1 MYHVSGQ
8 FSYHGTM
15 CMNGMLIVDKP
26 PGITSFGVVKEVKAI
41 LGARKVGHG
50 GTLDPLATGVLPLFI
65 NRATKLVPFLMHGTK
80 KYRATMKLGIETDS
94 QDRDGKVIADS
105 NHIPTDHEHII
116 RVLSS
121 FTGTSKQIPPMFSA
135 LKVRGTPLYKFAR
148 KGISLER
155 KARSITIH
163 GLKVVDISLP
173 HVTFEVTCSAGTY
186 VRTLCADSGT
196 KLGCGAHLVELTRL
210 QSGLFH
216 LEDAIKLD
224 RLRKTTQN
232 TVPHDNLL
240 SLTKSFKNLPSFVV
254 ENNLI
259 DLLKK
264 RKTVSVSQVKSFSRT
279 TLNRGDLVKV
289 SSPGDTHIALVH
301 SLIDSHQFCKAPE
314 TNQALKLVC
323 FFNPH
328 ENTLH

>member
-1 MYHVSGQ
+1 MDGI
-8 FSYHGTM
+8 
-15 CMNGMLIVDKP
+15 LIADKP
-26 PGITSFGVVKEVKAI
+26 PGITSFGVVKEVKDL

-65 NRATKLVPFLMHGTK
+65 NRATKLVPFFMNGTK

-94 QDRDGKVIADS
+94 QDRDGKVIAES

-116 RVLSS
+116 RVLTS
-121 FTGTSKQIPPMFSA
+121 FIGMRKQIPPMFSA

-155 KARSITIH
+155 KPRSIFIH
-163 GLKVVDISLP
+163 GLKVVDITLP

-196 KLGCGAHLVELTRL
+196 QLGCGAHLVELTRL
-210 QSGLFH
+210 QSGVFH
-216 LEDAIKLD
+216 LEDAMKLD
-224 RLRKTTQN
+224 QLRAATAD
-232 TVPHDNLL
+232 TVSRDSLL
-240 SLTKSFKNLPSFVV
+240 SLSKSFTTLPSLIV

-264 RKTVSVSQVKSFSRT
+264 RKTVPISQVKRFSST

-289 SSPGDTHIALVH
+289 SSPGETHIALVH
-301 SLIDSHQFCKAPE
+301 SLIDSHTLCNYPE